1 LGRVDTLYVT
11 NGASLE
17 TVLAAYEY
25 YPTGSVKSI
34 KMGNTITLDYEYH
47 ISGAVKSAVAY
58 VLDNATSGSNGG
70 SSGGVLNE
78 STTAASSVPKVLYS
92 ETLYYEDCDSE
103 GCTPQYN
110 GNISRMVHHLA
121 HINQFFSTERDVAY
135 YYDELNRLTKVED
148 EDERDF
154 YDEAFTYDPQ
164 GRIVRQARA
173 EIAHEAN
180 GGASYVYI
188 PNTNKLLTVSSN
200 GGGKLNDRF
209 IGNSY
214 EIFRYDRDG
223 NMIEDKSKKMTISY
237 DHRGLPVEFKREVL
251 SNENGADSV
260 RLILR
265 YDGAGSRISKI
276 RERKSAGE
284 TEWATELATHYT
296 GIGSEIR
303 EDAIN
308 NATKVVVN
316 LPQGL
321 GRYDIASASEPS
333 ANTVPSFEWYLKN
346 HLGSTML
353 VYGTQSSTD
362 PTIANHGSLKAAYDY
377 RAFGEQVD
385 LTHTTDKVTETFTG
399 KELDDETDLSY
410 FGARYLDQMLGM
422 WVSVDAKRQF
432 NSPYLYAGNGT
443 NPVRFFDPNGLAM
456 YQMAVFIDGLSN
468 DDIED
473 INRVS
478 STLSQLDGFDF
489 EMKFVHSQ
497 KELTE
502 FVNNGTYTAV
512 LTHGFEN
519 KQVFSKV
526 NSENTAIEYSIFDNQ
541 IESGSFAKIFSCFS
555 ARNSDNLLNN
565 ITLEK
570 SGKYKYPVEIGD
582 AAKDAG
588 SYLLNTYKED
598 LQSQE

>member
-1 LGRVDTLYVT
+1 MTSFTDSMKPNFVGL
-11 NGASLE
+11 
-17 TVLAAYEY
+17 
-25 YPTGSVKSI
+25 KS
-34 KMGNTITLDYEYH
+34 
-47 ISGAVKSAVAY
+47 
-58 VLDNATSGSNGG
+58 
-70 SSGGVLNE
+70 
-78 STTAASSVPKVLYS
+78 
-92 ETLYYEDCDSE
+92 
-103 GCTPQYN
+103 
-110 GNISRMVHHLA
+110 
-121 HINQFFSTERDVAY
+121 
-135 YYDELNRLTKVED
+135 
-148 EDERDF
+148 
-154 YDEAFTYDPQ
+154 
-164 GRIVRQARA
+164 
-173 EIAHEAN
+173 
-180 GGASYVYI
+180 
-188 PNTNKLLTVSSN
+188 
-200 GGGKLNDRF
+200 
-209 IGNSY
+209 
-214 EIFRYDRDG
+214 
-223 NMIEDKSKKMTISY
+223 
-237 DHRGLPVEFKREVL
+237 
-251 SNENGADSV
+251 
-260 RLILR
+260 
-265 YDGAGSRISKI
+265 
-276 RERKSAGE
+276 
-284 TEWATELATHYT
+284 
-296 GIGSEIR
+296 
-303 EDAIN
+303 
-308 NATKVVVN
+308 
-316 LPQGL
+316 
-321 GRYDIASASEPS
+321 
-333 ANTVPSFEWYLKN
+333 
-346 HLGSTML
+346 
-353 VYGTQSSTD
+353 
-362 PTIANHGSLKAAYDY
+362 AYDY

-385 LTHTTDKVTETFTG
+385 LTILFNDKVTETFTG
-399 KELDDETDLSY
+399 KELDDETELSY

-456 YQMAVFIDGLSN
+456 YQMAVFIDGLPN

-489 EMKFVHSQ
+489 EMKFVNSQ

-570 SGKYKYPVEIGD
+570 SNKYKDEIITGD